1 MMIASKLVNNLKPY
15 QHKIFKNV
23 TLRLQSTVEQALS
36 AVPET
41 QVSSMPN
48 GLRIASQDNGS
59 DVCTVGLWIAAG
71 SRCETPSTNGVSHL
85 LEHMIFKGTLNRTQ
99 VQLESEIEG
108 MGAQFGAHT
117 SREQIAY
124 FARCLTKDVPAVVD
138 ILADAVQNPLFDE
151 ETIDKERGVLL
162 KEMQESSKDLET
174 VVMDY
179 LHATAYQGTALAQ
192 SPYGTSAN
200 VQSLSKAE
208 LLDYVNANFTAP
220 RIALAAAGG
229 VDHAALVRSAEASLG
244 GLSSE
249 VSESNIVPC
258 RFTGSAISDR
268 NDDFPHVHFALAVE
282 GPGWLSED
290 HLPMMIAKSI
300 IGNWSRGM
308 AGAGSVFG
316 LLGSRAYKIM
326 EAYNA
331 FNVTYTE
338 TSLFGAQIVCEK
350 LQIEDAIECMQR
362 ELVRMCNDIVDSE
375 ISRAK
380 VALQTNLLLQQEDSS
395 GLCANIGQH
404 TLAYGRHMSALEIC
418 RAIDQ
423 IDAKAVKDVCM
434 KYVYDKCPAVASV
447 GPTEGV
453 TDYNRIRGQMYWMR
467 Y

>member
-1 MMIASKLVNNLKPY
+1 MITSKLVNNLKPY
-15 QHKIFKNV
+15 HHNIFKNV

-36 AVPET
+36 AIPET
-41 QVSSMPN
+41 QVSSLPN
-48 GLRIASQDNGS
+48 GLRIASLNNGS
-59 DVCTVGLWIAAG
+59 EVSTVGLWIAAG
-71 SRCETPSTNGVSHL
+71 SRCETPATNGVSNF

-99 VQLESEIEG
+99 LQLESEIEAL
-108 MGAQFGAHT
+108 GAQFGAHT

-151 ETIDKERGVLL
+151 ETIEKERGVIL
-162 KEMQESSKDLET
+162 KGMQDTSKDLET

-179 LHATAYQGTALAQ
+179 LHATAFQGTALGR
-192 SPYGTSAN
+192 SVFGTSAN
-200 VQSLSKAE
+200 VQSLSKSD
-208 LLDYVNANFTAP
+208 LLDYVNTNLTAP

-229 VDHAALVRSAEASLG
+229 VDQTALVKSAEASLA

-268 NDDFPHVHFALAVE
+268 NDDFPFVHFALAVE
-282 GPGWLSED
+282 GPGWLSDD
-290 HLPMMIAKSI
+290 HLPLMIAKTI

-316 LLGSRAYKIM
+316 LFGSRAYQLL

-338 TSLFGAQIVCEK
+338 TSLFGTHMVSDK
-350 LQIEDAIECMQR
+350 LTIEDAIDSLQR
-362 ELVRMCNDIVDSE
+362 ELVRICSDIVDSE
-375 ISRAK
+375 VSRAK
-380 VALQTNLLLQQEDSS
+380 VALKTNLLLQQEDSS

-404 TLAYGRHMSALEIC
+404 TLAYGRHIPALEIC
-418 RAIDQ
+418 RTIDE

-434 KYVYDKCPAVASV
+434 KYLYDKCPAVASV
-447 GPTEGV
+447 GPTEAV
-453 TDYNRIRGQMYWMR
+453 TDYTRIRSQMYWMR
-467 Y
+467 L

>member
-1 MMIASKLVNNLKPY
+1 MIASKLANNLKPY
-15 QHKIFKNV
+15 HHNIFKNV

-36 AVPET
+36 AIPET
-41 QVSSMPN
+41 QVSSMSN
-48 GLRIASQDNGS
+48 GLQIASQDNGS
-59 DVCTVGLWIAAG
+59 DVSTVGLWIAAG
-71 SRCETPSTNGVSHL
+71 SRCETPATNGISYF

-99 VQLESEIEG
+99 LQLESEIEA

-151 ETIDKERGVLL
+151 ETIEKERGVIL
-162 KEMQESSKDLET
+162 KEMQEASKDLET

-179 LHATAYQGTALAQ
+179 LHATAYQGTALGR
-192 SPYGTSAN
+192 SVFGTSAN
-200 VQSLSKAE
+200 VQSLSKSD
-208 LLDYVNANFTAP
+208 LLDYVNTNLTAP

-229 VDHAALVRSAEASLG
+229 VDHAALVKSAESSLG

-268 NDDFPHVHFALAVE
+268 NDDFPYVHFALAVE
-282 GPGWLSED
+282 GPGWLSND
-290 HLPMMIAKSI
+290 HLPLMIAKSI

-316 LLGSRAYKIM
+316 LLGSRAYETM

-338 TSLFGAQIVCEK
+338 TSLFGTHMVCDK
-350 LQIEDAIECMQR
+350 LGIEDAIDVMQR
-362 ELVRMCNDIVDSE
+362 ELVRICSDVVDSE

-380 VALQTNLLLQQEDSS
+380 TALKTNLLLQQEDSS

-404 TLAYGRHMSALEIC
+404 TLAYGRHIPALEVC
-418 RAIDQ
+418 RAIDE
-423 IDAKAVKDVCM
+423 IDAKAVKDACM
-434 KYVYDKCPAVASV
+434 KYLYDQCPAVASV

-453 TDYNRIRGQMYWMR
+453 TDYTRIRSQMYWMR
-467 Y
+467 F

>member
-1 MMIASKLVNNLKPY
+1 MITSKLVNNLKPY
-15 QHKIFKNV
+15 HHNIFKNV

-36 AVPET
+36 AIPET
-41 QVSSMPN
+41 QVSSLPN
-48 GLRIASQDNGS
+48 GLRIASLNNGS
-59 DVCTVGLWIAAG
+59 EVSTVGLWIAAG
-71 SRCETPSTNGVSHL
+71 SRCETPATNGVSNF

-99 VQLESEIEG
+99 LQLESEIEAL
-108 MGAQFGAHT
+108 GAQFGAHT

-151 ETIDKERGVLL
+151 ETIEKERGVIL
-162 KEMQESSKDLET
+162 KGMQDTSKDLET

-179 LHATAYQGTALAQ
+179 LHATAFQGTALGR
-192 SPYGTSAN
+192 SVFGTSAN
-200 VQSLSKAE
+200 VQSLSKSD
-208 LLDYVNANFTAP
+208 LLDYVNTNLTAP

-229 VDHAALVRSAEASLG
+229 VDQTALVKSAEASLA

-268 NDDFPHVHFALAVE
+268 NDDFPFVHFALAVE
-282 GPGWLSED
+282 GPGWLSDD
-290 HLPMMIAKSI
+290 HLPLMIAKTI

-316 LLGSRAYKIM
+316 LFGSRAYQLL

-331 FNVTYTE
+331 FSVTYTE
-338 TSLFGAQIVCEK
+338 TSLFGTHMVSDK
-350 LQIEDAIECMQR
+350 LTIEDAIDSLQR
-362 ELVRMCNDIVDSE
+362 ELVRICSDIVDSE
-375 ISRAK
+375 VSRAK
-380 VALQTNLLLQQEDSS
+380 VALKTNLLLQQEDSS

-404 TLAYGRHMSALEIC
+404 TLAYGRHIPALEIC
-418 RAIDQ
+418 RLIDE

-434 KYVYDKCPAVASV
+434 KYLYDKCPAVASV
-447 GPTEGV
+447 GPTEAV
-453 TDYNRIRGQMYWMR
+453 TDYTRIRSQMYWMR
-467 Y
+467 L